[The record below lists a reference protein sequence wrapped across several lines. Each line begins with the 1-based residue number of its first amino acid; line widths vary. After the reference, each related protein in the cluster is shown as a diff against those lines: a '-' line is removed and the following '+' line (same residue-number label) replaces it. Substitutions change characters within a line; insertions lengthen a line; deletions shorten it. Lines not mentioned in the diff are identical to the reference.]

1 MPDFPIP
8 PPPGSMTVPMWF
20 GWEAV
25 AGVVVALLVAGVVF
39 LLVGA
44 ARVSAGQRDEWR
56 ALLEARSAHRPDRAG
71 RLDQDQP
78 LSR

>member
-1 MPDFPIP
+1 
-8 PPPGSMTVPMWF
+8 MTVPMWF

-39 LLVGA
+39 LLIGA
-44 ARVSAGQRDEWR
+44 ARTGAGQRDEWR

-71 RLDQDQP
+71 HLDRDQP
-78 LSR
+78 LHRYSGTYRS